1 MGCAVRQSTLVALMS
16 FYLFSKIIKI
26 IFVASVDWFWP
37 SRNGKAVERED
48 EEILEFL
55 NFLSEKTEKSTHAML

>member
-1 MGCAVRQSTLVALMS
+1 MS

-55 NFLSEKTEKSTHAML
+55 NFLSEKTEKSTRAML